1 MAKPPPSWTPR
12 CKPKQVLWDDIW
24 APEAMTDTQ
33 TWATSGS
40 YAGGCDGASC
50 TFATDCDNNIII
62 YDDSATGFCVLSNPI
77 HHDVTNRSIAHNYY
91 NFNNRR
97 IASQSITNTYRV
109 AIVAALIFWWI
120 YRRGQNQPS
129 LSQEQPFLNQSP
141 PPQQDAGY
149 LRESYKQAHELAPEP
164 YKQIYELPATEAP
177 RIHEIG
183 PSDER

>member
-1 MAKPPPSWTPR
+1 MIVRQGLASSPTLST
-12 CKPKQVLWDDIW
+12 
-24 APEAMTDTQ
+24 TTSQ
-33 TWATSGS
+33 TGRSPTTTTTSTTAES
-40 YAGGCDGASC
+40 Q
-50 TFATDCDNNIII
+50 
-62 YDDSATGFCVLSNPI
+62 
-77 HHDVTNRSIAHNYY
+77 
-91 NFNNRR
+91 
-97 IASQSITNTYRV
+97 ASQSPTPTVAATKGSSKAWIAGAVIGPLAGV

-149 LRESYKQAHELAPEP
+149 LREPYKQAHELPTKP
-164 YKQIYELPATEAP
+164 YKQIYELPVTEAP